1 MQAAE
6 SSLISIEPDLRLAV
20 ESFSS
25 PALERRDR
33 IQSFENAL
41 MGMPQVELKV
51 THYFADGLYARE
63 MFIPKGTMLTG
74 ALHLFEHI
82 NVCSQGDISVYTE
95 DAPATQSSNES
106 TEGNF
111 GMGRPVFYM
120 NRTVY
125 SMLRIQAL
133 NKSNYALSIEK
144 GLTQFGSATSWLSF
158 NGVPIRRVDQLLNTE
173 ARVV

>member
-95 DAPATQSSNES
+95 DGIKRIVAPATLVCPPGSKRIGYAHED
-106 TEGNF
+106 TIWTTF
-111 GMGRPVFYM
+111 HATTAT
-120 NRTVY
+120 TVEEAEAT
-125 SMLRIQAL
+125 LVLA
-133 NKSNYALSIEK
+133 NHD
-144 GLTQFGSATSWLSF
+144 GLTYAEGKQQVKELS
-158 NGVPIRRVDQLLNTE
+158 Q
-173 ARVV
+173 

>member
-1 MQAAE
+1 MQVAQE
-6 SSLISIEPDLRLAV
+6 STNLCTEPDLGSAV

-33 IQSFENAL
+33 IQAFENAL

-95 DAPATQSSNES
+95 GGVKRIQAPATLVCPPGSKRIGYAHED
-106 TEGNF
+106 TIWTTF
-111 GMGRPVFYM
+111 HATTAK
-120 NRTVY
+120 TVEEAEAT
-125 SMLRIQAL
+125 LVLA
-133 NKSNYALSIEK
+133 NHD
-144 GLTQFGSATSWLSF
+144 GLTFAEAKHQVKELS
-158 NGVPIRRVDQLLNTE
+158 Q
-173 ARVV
+173 